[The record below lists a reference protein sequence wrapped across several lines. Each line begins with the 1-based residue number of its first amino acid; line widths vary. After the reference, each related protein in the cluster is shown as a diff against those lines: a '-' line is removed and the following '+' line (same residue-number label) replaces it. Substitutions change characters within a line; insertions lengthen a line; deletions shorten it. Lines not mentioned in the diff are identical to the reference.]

1 MELRH
6 LRYFVTVATE
16 LHYARAARR
25 LFISQ
30 PGLSQQIRS
39 LEGELGLKLFERNR
53 RGVRL
58 TWQGAAFL
66 SEAAAVVQQ
75 ADRALEVARA
85 LAEAATG
92 QLRLS
97 YARTMFTGLPELI
110 VSEYQRRFP
119 GVEIT
124 ADSGTTGSNVD
135 RLRSGEVDI
144 AFVLTPLEDA
154 GDLRWVDVSR
164 EPIVVALPSG
174 HPLSRHRRIRRD
186 QVAGLP
192 LVYFP
197 RHQSPGYYDRCVAQ
211 VYGSAE
217 PNIVRT
223 EPADERMLVA
233 VAEGTGI
240 TLVLAARAATLR
252 HPGVVYRRFR
262 DPEPTGSLGIGF
274 RPNPSLAARRFVD
287 LAQELAQQPKAASR
301 PPGRPRQS

>member
-58 TWQGAAFL
+58 TPEGAAFL

-97 YARTMFTGLPELI
+97 YARTMFTGLPDLI

-119 GVEIT
+119 GVEEH
-124 ADSGTTGSNVD
+124 DKGQVD
-135 RLRSGEVDI
+135 KKAMTRIRHEIQANRLG
-144 AFVLTPLEDA
+144 AATPL
-154 GDLRWVDVSR
+154 
-164 EPIVVALPSG
+164 
-174 HPLSRHRRIRRD
+174 
-186 QVAGLP
+186 
-192 LVYFP
+192 
-197 RHQSPGYYDRCVAQ
+197 
-211 VYGSAE
+211 
-217 PNIVRT
+217 
-223 EPADERMLVA
+223 
-233 VAEGTGI
+233 
-240 TLVLAARAATLR
+240 
-252 HPGVVYRRFR
+252 
-262 DPEPTGSLGIGF
+262 
-274 RPNPSLAARRFVD
+274 
-287 LAQELAQQPKAASR
+287 QQP
-301 PPGRPRQS
+301 GRRL